1 VFAKLVVMTRTV
13 ANAASTTIPIAGIPN
28 LRMDGFDTENLLWC
42 SMRNGSEN
50 ELGQGEIILAAFGR
64 QQGADSQ

>member
-1 VFAKLVVMTRTV
+1 VFAKLVVMMSAV
-13 ANAASTTIPIAGIPN
+13 ANAPSTTIPIAGIPN
-28 LRMDGFDTENLLWC
+28 LRMDGFDTEDLLWC

-50 ELGQGEIILAAFGR
+50 ELGRGGLILAAFGR